1 MKTKQRAARA
11 ARTLSG
17 GCISANTQTEV
28 QKWTQQESKCRRLTS
43 AREQNCFLIHSFTR
57 HWRFSADLMS
67 IYNELRG
74 RDPEVRSSGLFS
86 FLFLSPLSSG
96 SAPCLPLHRGGF
108 TGRTKSEMKN
118 CHKKEFKPR
127 GVPPIL
133 KRPTVLTAKTTTG
146 ELFCGHVAAFE
157 ANPRPV
163 DRSLTAINNNKREIA
178 ATSSKGKWR
187 MKAKLQG
194 SGPETWYA
202 EKISHPDLCWPVQS
216 RRTHDAGLTH
226 SVHGVFA
233 HVRLWLYWS
242 QVQTPEASN
251 SPFLYKRVNESDDKE
266 MWENELQTDTKLTM
280 IGNFLWVGFNKLEN
294 IMCNRQR
301 RKTLAQLEWHV

>member
-1 MKTKQRAARA
+1 MVIRKRKDWLVGKEQEISGRESKQVYVEKRRKQEAENRDMKTKQRAAWA

-127 GVPPIL
+127 GGPPNI
-133 KRPTVLTAKTTTG
+133 
-146 ELFCGHVAAFE
+146 EMSYC
-157 ANPRPV
+157 
-163 DRSLTAINNNKREIA
+163 
-178 ATSSKGKWR
+178 
-187 MKAKLQG
+187 
-194 SGPETWYA
+194 
-202 EKISHPDLCWPVQS
+202 SHS
-216 RRTHDAGLTH
+216 
-226 SVHGVFA
+226 
-233 HVRLWLYWS
+233 
-242 QVQTPEASN
+242 
-251 SPFLYKRVNESDDKE
+251 
-266 MWENELQTDTKLTM
+266 
-280 IGNFLWVGFNKLEN
+280 
-294 IMCNRQR
+294 
-301 RKTLAQLEWHV
+301 

>member
-1 MKTKQRAARA
+1 MTFGEKGWKERKEWWLGRGKTGGKGTGDQWERKQTSLCWEEEEAGEAENRDMKTKQRAAWA

-28 QKWTQQESKCRRLTS
+28 QKWTQQESKCQRLTS

-67 IYNELRG
+67 IYNEIRG

-127 GVPPIL
+127 GVPPNI
-133 KRPTVLTAKTTTG
+133 
-146 ELFCGHVAAFE
+146 E
-157 ANPRPV
+157 
-163 DRSLTAINNNKREIA
+163 
-178 ATSSKGKWR
+178 TS
-187 MKAKLQG
+187 
-194 SGPETWYA
+194 YC
-202 EKISHPDLCWPVQS
+202 SHS
-216 RRTHDAGLTH
+216 
-226 SVHGVFA
+226 
-233 HVRLWLYWS
+233 
-242 QVQTPEASN
+242 
-251 SPFLYKRVNESDDKE
+251 
-266 MWENELQTDTKLTM
+266 
-280 IGNFLWVGFNKLEN
+280 
-294 IMCNRQR
+294 
-301 RKTLAQLEWHV
+301 

>member
-1 MKTKQRAARA
+1 MVIRKRKDWLVGKEQEISGRESKQVYVEKRRKQEKRKTDMKTKQRAARA

-43 AREQNCFLIHSFTR
+43 AREQNCFPIHSFTR

-127 GVPPIL
+127 GVPPNI
-133 KRPTVLTAKTTTG
+133 
-146 ELFCGHVAAFE
+146 E
-157 ANPRPV
+157 
-163 DRSLTAINNNKREIA
+163 
-178 ATSSKGKWR
+178 TS
-187 MKAKLQG
+187 
-194 SGPETWYA
+194 YC
-202 EKISHPDLCWPVQS
+202 SHS
-216 RRTHDAGLTH
+216 
-226 SVHGVFA
+226 
-233 HVRLWLYWS
+233 
-242 QVQTPEASN
+242 
-251 SPFLYKRVNESDDKE
+251 
-266 MWENELQTDTKLTM
+266 
-280 IGNFLWVGFNKLEN
+280 
-294 IMCNRQR
+294 
-301 RKTLAQLEWHV
+301 

>member
-1 MKTKQRAARA
+1 MKTKQRAAWA

-43 AREQNCFLIHSFTR
+43 AREQNCFLIHSFTDDFPLT
-57 HWRFSADLMS
+57 WCQYTTNYEGAT
-67 IYNELRG
+67 
-74 RDPEVRSSGLFS
+74 PRSEALVC
-86 FLFLSPLSSG
+86 FLSSFFHLFPLGQRLVSRCTEEALQDEPRAKWKTAIKRSL
-96 SAPCLPLHRGGF
+96 SPGGF
-108 TGRTKSEMKN
+108 
-118 CHKKEFKPR
+118 
-127 GVPPIL
+127 PPIL

-202 EKISHPDLCWPVQS
+202 EKISHPDLRWPVQS